1 MPENTNASPGL
12 SIANLIEQVD
22 AKHLPALVGPSVIN
36 VLRLLDPTL
45 AEPEK
50 LRALATRLI
59 DPEAALKAP
68 LMLDAL
74 IGVQAGLRHLLL
86 TKLPAASASEI
97 EARLDNHGPVPFA
110 SVQEAQRAVVDT
122 LCRLSR
128 AGQVAFDDPEAMV
141 A

>member
-1 MPENTNASPGL
+1 MSELVDFEDL
-12 SIANLIEQVD
+12 S
-22 AKHLPALVGPSVIN
+22 
-36 VLRLLDPTL
+36 LLDSGD
-45 AEPEK
+45 
-50 LRALATRLI
+50 LRAVFKQV
-59 DPEAALKAP
+59 PETQ
-68 LMLDAL
+68 MLDAL

-128 AGQVAFDDPEAMV
+128 AGQVAFDDPEDMV